1 MDMENQ
7 HKKMGMAFCGS
18 QTTRTSDAKME
29 TPWMKRQDEGLAD
42 LGATFKFFTDSFT
55 VGHYTIE

>member
-1 MDMENQ
+1 MGMENQ
-7 HKKMGMAFCGS
+7 HKKMGNAFCGS

-29 TPWMKRQDEGLAD
+29 MPWMKRQDEGLAD

-55 VGHYTIE
+55 VGHYTME

>member
-1 MDMENQ
+1 MGMENQ
-7 HKKMGMAFCGS
+7 HKKLGMAFCGS

-42 LGATFKFFTDSFT
+42 LAAAFKFFTDSFT
-55 VGHYTIE
+55 VGHRIME